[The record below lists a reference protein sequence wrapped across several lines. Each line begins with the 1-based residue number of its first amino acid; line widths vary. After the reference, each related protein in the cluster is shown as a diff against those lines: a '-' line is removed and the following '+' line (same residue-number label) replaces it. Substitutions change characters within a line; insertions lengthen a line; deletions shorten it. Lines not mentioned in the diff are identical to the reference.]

1 MNLMK
6 KLLLLFLV
14 SFSFIVSAYADSRNF
29 SFKVNNTNINV
40 RMPDG
45 FYESSYINPEALD
58 MAKTFYPDYLNVH
71 AVLMPKGI
79 SDTERLSRYIIL
91 VTDNNIA
98 KRKLSQKDFNDLRE
112 VMREQQFTL
121 MNELRENINEEI
133 DAGASRISKKYAMDY
148 IAEIGETI
156 PLGVFIDN
164 EKVMSINT
172 IMNMSASA
180 NGISSTY
187 LQVGSTSFVFVK
199 NKVIFVYIYS
209 DFDSEKDI
217 VWIEG
222 KTKELVNL
230 LTKNN

>member
-1 MNLMK
+1 
-6 KLLLLFLV
+6 
-14 SFSFIVSAYADSRNF
+14 
-29 SFKVNNTNINV
+29 
-40 RMPDG
+40 
-45 FYESSYINPEALD
+45 
-58 MAKTFYPDYLNVH
+58 
-71 AVLMPKGI
+71 
-79 SDTERLSRYIIL
+79 
-91 VTDNNIA
+91 
-98 KRKLSQKDFNDLRE
+98 
-112 VMREQQFTL
+112 
-121 MNELRENINEEI
+121 
-133 DAGASRISKKYAMDY
+133 MDY
-148 IAEIGETI
+148 IAEVGETT

-230 LTKNN
+230 LIKNN